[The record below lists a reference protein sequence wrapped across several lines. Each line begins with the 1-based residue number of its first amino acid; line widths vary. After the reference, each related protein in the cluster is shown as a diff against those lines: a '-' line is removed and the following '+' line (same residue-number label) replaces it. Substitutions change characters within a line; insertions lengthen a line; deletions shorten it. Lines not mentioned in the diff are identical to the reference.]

1 MIGGSL
7 PYIGNIFLYESLFEL
22 RIIKQCLDLGVEI
35 KNVYDCF
42 YFRPEDEDTVF
53 KVINDVA
60 MAFNNKISKK

>member
-22 RIIKQCLDLGVEI
+22 RIIKQCLDHGIEV

-42 YFRPEDEDTVF
+42 YYKPEDEADVLN
-53 KVINDVA
+53 VINKVA
-60 MAFNNKISKK
+60 ADFNKTI